1 MGLLL
6 LQRGK
11 RGRSLEAMG
20 EQDRSG
26 GRIGHI
32 HTTHKGLSCSKDSG
46 VDQMRGG
53 GWMTVHQPPLFSVV
67 SP

>member
-46 VDQMRGG
+46 VDQMRGEG
-53 GWMTVHQPPLFSVV
+53 G
-67 SP
+67 